1 MKCATSDTN
10 HLKVNNKHVNVFI
23 VILPQH
29 CSADRRISIQLQQ
42 QIRYQLSSILQKN
55 ILRIQP
61 LLVKMA
67 LSGINIIMTLS
78 ISINK
83 SEVHNLQKFKSNQ
96 CFKEQNNQRQS
107 GSDHTLATSSPSLL
121 EQ

>member
-1 MKCATSDTN
+1 MKCATSHTN

-67 LSGINIIMTLS
+67 LSGINFIMTLS